1 MVEAKEFQ
9 KDFYLLDDGRV
20 RQFLFVGPDSALL
33 VDAGF
38 PDSHLA
44 QVIREITDKP
54 VQVVMTH
61 GDFDHTGGL
70 GYFGE
75 CWLHPADWALVRGEV
90 TLHPLQEGD
99 VFSCGEYSLEVVE
112 IPGHTHGSVAFL
124 DRAHRLLIPG
134 DSVQQEGPIYLFGEH
149 RDIYLYIKSLE
160 KLQELAGEVDT
171 ILPCHHSCPIGTEW
185 IAKDLEDAEALVEG
199 KLTGEKQEQMPCYLY
214 QGKWTSFFGEAPE
227 TYGN

>member
-1 MVEAKEFQ
+1 M
-9 KDFYLLDDGRV
+9 
-20 RQFLFVGPDSALL
+20 
-33 VDAGF
+33 
-38 PDSHLA
+38 
-44 QVIREITDKP
+44 
-54 VQVVMTH
+54 
-61 GDFDHTGGL
+61 
-70 GYFGE
+70 
-75 CWLHPADWALVRGEV
+75 
-90 TLHPLQEGD
+90 
-99 VFSCGEYSLEVVE
+99 E

-149 RDIYLYIKSLE
+149 RDIYLYIESLE

-171 ILPCHHSCPIGTEW
+171 ILPCHHRCPIGTEW
-185 IAKDLEDAEALVEG
+185 IAKDLEEAEALVEG